1 MALTSTLDIPKL
13 LQIFKKMLED
23 RKDMSTSVM
32 PSPSQVYFDELYK
45 FQKRKVFHYWFW
57 FLPFAKLISK

>member
-45 FQKRKVFHYWFW
+45 FQKRKVFHYWF
-57 FLPFAKLISK
+57 